1 MTWSVSLSLIDRHN
15 KWSPETK
22 FAYLLR
28 TSSFITN
35 CVLVWIG
42 EEMIDCCFCFLHSP
56 WWHIGSSYLKM
67 LTTCIYTSLHLISN
81 KLAHRLRS
89 WNNIWWDSN
98 SDNNIL
104 LIFILSLIVTDMT
117 LRMEPTY
124 AVNKTFDLW
133 VEIFRDKNFPKLL

>member
-1 MTWSVSLSLIDRHN
+1 MKSRNKICISFKDKFLHN
-15 KWSPETK
+15 KLRSSVNRRGNDR
-22 FAYLLR
+22 LLFLF
-28 TSSFITN
+28 SSFSMMTHRILLF
-35 CVLVWIG
+35 VDAYDL
-42 EEMIDCCFCFLHSP
+42 
-56 WWHIGSSYLKM
+56 
-67 LTTCIYTSLHLISN
+67 CIYTSLHLISN